1 MTLAEMFEAHG
12 IERVVYVPASDLLPR
27 AVFHA
32 WPFGVFMSDQG
43 MGVGATPEEA
53 ILDSVSK
60 RMAKAA

>member
-32 WPFGVFMSDQG
+32 WPFDVFMSDQG